1 MSQTRHRI
9 SRTYVVLMQVGLV
22 VLLLAAW
29 QWLPTI
35 GALRSASVAFDP
47 FFISS
52 PSKVFHRLIGLMFG
66 SESGGSLLWANLFE
80 TLKATFLGVAAG
92 TVLGLVAGLV
102 LSNNATLE
110 RVLNPF
116 VAMFNSMPRI
126 ALVPIFV
133 ILAGPTTTA
142 TALTVLVVVFFLVFY
157 SAFAGG
163 RSVPRESV
171 QNAWLLGG
179 TSLEIMR
186 HVRLPY
192 VIVWTVLSLPNAIS
206 FGLVGAVT
214 AEILTGQ
221 VGIGALLL
229 QSISAVDSTLTFSV
243 VVLLSAV
250 GVILVKGTEFGLRR
264 SMHWWEAG

>member
-1 MSQTRHRI
+1 
-9 SRTYVVLMQVGLV
+9 
-22 VLLLAAW
+22 
-29 QWLPTI
+29 
-35 GALRSASVAFDP
+35 
-47 FFISS
+47 
-52 PSKVFHRLIGLMFG
+52 
-66 SESGGSLLWANLFE
+66 
-80 TLKATFLGVAAG
+80 
-92 TVLGLVAGLV
+92 
-102 LSNNATLE
+102 
-110 RVLNPF
+110 
-116 VAMFNSMPRI
+116 
-126 ALVPIFV
+126 
-133 ILAGPTTTA
+133 
-142 TALTVLVVVFFLVFY
+142 
-157 SAFAGG
+157 
-163 RSVPRESV
+163 V